1 MTKVCAVVG
10 SPFTVHS
17 PYPLPNCGAAGILA
31 VLTQF
36 GLNGT
41 SRALLAAGGVCQ
53 IWSPL
58 SLQRNVHQRLGSLDL
73 WHEVRLSE
81 TCYYRRL
88 SAYSSMAAMPAFPT

>member
-1 MTKVCAVVG
+1 MCAVVR
-10 SPFTVHS
+10 SPLTVHS
-17 PYPLPNCGAAGILA
+17 PYPLPNRNAAGILA

-36 GLNGT
+36 GLNEI
-41 SRALLAAGGVCQ
+41 SCALLAAGGVCQ

-81 TCYYRRL
+81 TFY
-88 SAYSSMAAMPAFPT
+88 